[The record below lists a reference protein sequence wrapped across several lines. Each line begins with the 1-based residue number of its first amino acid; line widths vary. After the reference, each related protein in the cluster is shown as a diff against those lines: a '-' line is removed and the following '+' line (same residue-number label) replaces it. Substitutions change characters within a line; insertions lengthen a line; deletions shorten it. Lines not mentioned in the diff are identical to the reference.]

1 MEYKIKML
9 DGERFFGGSTEKG
22 TANPFDKNSEAAYD
36 FCRSC
41 PNQTMPL
48 FLSTKGRY
56 IYSDNPFAITFS
68 HGEITVEGEDVLLVT
83 AGTTLREAYLAA
95 MREHFPFDGRRL
107 PERFFTTA
115 QYNTWMEFTYF
126 PTQEGVLKYA
136 RGIVDNGFTP
146 GILIIDEGWHGRY
159 GEWEFDFARFPTPRA
174 MVDEL
179 HELGFTVMLWVTPL
193 VCADGHDFICSII
206 KALGGGEDYDKV
218 YIRNKEGRPGL
229 FFWWNGYSAM
239 LDFRKECDTRFL
251 ASRLDRLMAE
261 YGVDGFKFD
270 GGSVA
275 MYHPENMV
283 NGTPRDDHDPH
294 AMNAAW
300 NEFGLRYEYHEFK
313 DSYRRGGKNTIQRL
327 SDRNHSWEGA
337 GINTLLPCSL
347 LQGLMG
353 HPFLCPDM
361 IGGGQWTCAK
371 DPDFLVDE
379 ELFVRMAQASALMP
393 MMQFSW
399 APWRALSP
407 ESLALV
413 KAAADLHRR
422 LSPEILAL
430 VRRAET
436 EGEPIMRSLEYCDPG
451 HGYEYI
457 ADEFMLGDDILVA
470 PIVTKGTFRKEIVF
484 PSGTWR
490 DEDGNLYEGGKTHTV
505 DTPIEK
511 LPWFR
516 RVKG

>member
-1 MEYKIKML
+1 MEYRIKML
-9 DGERFFGGSTEKG
+9 DGECFFGGSTIKG
-22 TANPFDKNSEAAYD
+22 TENPFDARSEVSYD
-36 FCRSC
+36 FNVSC

-56 IYSDNPFAITFS
+56 IYSQHPFRITFD
-68 HGEITVEGEDVLLVT
+68 HGTVTVEGEEVT
-83 AGTTLREAYLAA
+83 VAEAGTTLRDAYLAA
-95 MREHFPFDGRRL
+95 MRAHFPFDGRRL

-126 PTQEGVLKYA
+126 PTQEGVLRYA
-136 RGIVDNGFTP
+136 RDIVDNGFTP

-159 GEWEFDFARFPTPRA
+159 GEWEFDFARFPDPRA
-174 MVDEL
+174 MMDEL
-179 HELGFTVMLWVTPL
+179 HALGFTVMLWVTPC
-193 VCADGHDFICSII
+193 VCPDGHDFICSII

-229 FFWWNGYSAM
+229 FFWWNGYSAL
-239 LDFRKECDTRFL
+239 LDMRKECDRRFL
-251 ASRLDRLMAE
+251 ASRLDRLMSE

-270 GGSVA
+270 GGTVG
-275 MYHPENMV
+275 MYHPSNMV

-294 AMNAAW
+294 AMNIAW

-313 DSYRRGGKNTIQRL
+313 DSYGRGGKNTIQRL
-327 SDRNHSWEGA
+327 CDRNHSWEGS
-337 GINTLLPCSL
+337 GINTILPCSI
-347 LQGLMG
+347 LQGLTG

-361 IGGGQWTCAK
+361 IGGGQWTYAK
-371 DPDFLVDE
+371 DPDFPVDE

-407 ESLALV
+407 ASLALV

-422 LSPEILAL
+422 LADEILSL
-430 VRRAET
+430 VREAET
-436 EGEPIMRSLEYCDPG
+436 EGEPILRSLEYNDPG
-451 HGYEYI
+451 HGYEYVN
-457 ADEFMLGDDILVA
+457 DEFMLGNDILVA
-470 PIVTKGTFRKEIVF
+470 PIVTKGTFRKEIIF

-490 DEDGNLYEGGKTHTV
+490 DEEGNLYEGGKTHTV
-505 DTPIEK
+505 ETPIEK